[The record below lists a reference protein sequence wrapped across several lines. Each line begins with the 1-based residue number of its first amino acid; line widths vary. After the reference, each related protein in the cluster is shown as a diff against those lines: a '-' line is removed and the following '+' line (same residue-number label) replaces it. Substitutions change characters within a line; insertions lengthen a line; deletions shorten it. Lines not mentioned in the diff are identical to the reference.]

1 MQHERGPEVSITP
14 LVPWGIQIDKK
25 VSLLG
30 CAARLGNTLFVEV
43 QPPDSPEV
51 SIGETGDD
59 LQTDPLPAGKL
70 MAGLV

>member
-43 QPPDSPEV
+43 QPLTPPKSR
-51 SIGETGDD
+51 S
-59 LQTDPLPAGKL
+59 GKL
-70 MAGLV
+70 ATIFKLTHYLFFG